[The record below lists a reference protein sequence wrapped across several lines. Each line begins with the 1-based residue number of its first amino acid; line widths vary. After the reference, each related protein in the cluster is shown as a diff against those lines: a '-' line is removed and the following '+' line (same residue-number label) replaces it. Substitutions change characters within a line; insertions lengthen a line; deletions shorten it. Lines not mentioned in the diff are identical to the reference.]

1 MGSAPTISF
10 VASKGWKV
18 LYTWAMGSNF
28 NPKFRLVG
36 PWKWGDGAA
45 EIMATEL
52 FDVVKR
58 SGGYEYL
65 ATYTIVPFF
74 VFGTISLTLYAVSG
88 LLKPFKGLFRGFSK
102 PFQAKKV
109 DATEQR
115 KAGDSGE
122 ADSAEY

>member
-10 VASKGWKV
+10 VASKGCKV

-36 PWKWGDGAA
+36 PWKWEDGAA

-52 FDVVKR
+52 FDVVKC
-58 SGGYEYL
+58 SGGYVYL

-74 VFGTISLTLYAVSG
+74 VFGAISLVLYA
-88 LLKPFKGLFRGFSK
+88 LLAVLRPFRGLVK
-102 PFQAKKV
+102 AVAKTSTV
-109 DATEQR
+109 TENGAEEKR
-115 KAGDSGE
+115 KN
-122 ADSAEY
+122 

>member
-36 PWKWGDGAA
+36 PWKWEDGAA

-58 SGGYEYL
+58 SGGYVYL

-74 VFGTISLTLYAVSG
+74 VFGAISLMLYTLSAV
-88 LLKPFKGLFRGFSK
+88 LRPFRGHVKAMARTSS
-102 PFQAKKV
+102 
-109 DATEQR
+109 ATEGGAQEKR
-115 KAGDSGE
+115 KD
-122 ADSAEY
+122 